1 LAIASTI
8 IDTYM
13 GATKAL
19 AAGAGTPVGYINAA
33 AIVATGLANLRTITA
48 VQVPNG
54 GECGCNCINANDAK
68 RPKRWNYTRSNVA
81 DITITSGVKFAN
93 AQADTS
99 LCRGAE
105 CHNPTITRPPYFRK
119 CNTCKNQT
127 LIKK

>member
-1 LAIASTI
+1 MRKWSCLQSISGAFKNLANIAGEQTAAGKALAIASTI

-54 GECGCNCINANDAK
+54 GECGCNCINANDAE

-81 DITITSGVKFAN
+81 DIAITSRVKFAN
-93 AQADTS
+93 A
-99 LCRGAE
+99 
-105 CHNPTITRPPYFRK
+105 
-119 CNTCKNQT
+119 
-127 LIKK
+127 